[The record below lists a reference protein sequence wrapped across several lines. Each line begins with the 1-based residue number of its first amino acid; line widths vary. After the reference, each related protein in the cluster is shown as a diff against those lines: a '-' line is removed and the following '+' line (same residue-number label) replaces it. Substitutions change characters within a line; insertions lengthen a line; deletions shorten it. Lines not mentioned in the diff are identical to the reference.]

1 MSGFFAT
8 FSLLSSALLLTSL
21 VTGFGGL
28 TLFGLNHLMWGLIS
42 VLLAVALHCLIFG
55 IFTGAGKDARE
66 LLEDI
71 QLKSDLALK
80 IKAFRMQVFPPALY
94 CIMLLVVSSVMGG
107 AAHTPTMAR
116 VHMALMIF
124 TVAYNLK
131 TFWKE
136 YRAVAENGR
145 LLKQLNE
152 IAAPV
157 SAALPKGTPK
167 ELEILEGATEDL
179 DWGTHVFAL
188 GSFLIFMGMNVW
200 LPYLYFKFIVGYF
213 QLPLWPFIV
222 GSGGLILG
230 GAYLRKRYASFRPS
244 RSLRSGY

>member
-1 MSGFFAT
+1 
-8 FSLLSSALLLTSL
+8 
-21 VTGFGGL
+21 
-28 TLFGLNHLMWGLIS
+28 MWGLIS

-157 SAALPKGTPK
+157 WPPCLKAPLKSSKFSKGLPKT
-167 ELEILEGATEDL
+167 LIGART
-179 DWGTHVFAL
+179 F
-188 GSFLIFMGMNVW
+188 SPRRFFC
-200 LPYLYFKFIVGYF
+200 
-213 QLPLWPFIV
+213 
-222 GSGGLILG
+222 
-230 GAYLRKRYASFRPS
+230 RYPAP
-244 RSLRSGY
+244 